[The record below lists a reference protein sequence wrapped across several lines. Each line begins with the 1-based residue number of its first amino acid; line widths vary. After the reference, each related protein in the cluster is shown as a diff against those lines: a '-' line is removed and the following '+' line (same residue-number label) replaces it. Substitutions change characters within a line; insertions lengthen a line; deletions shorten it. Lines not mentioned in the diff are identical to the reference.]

1 MGMET
6 KEKTI
11 GNHTFK
17 VTQLPASK
25 ARKLLIRLFK
35 VSGPSLGK
43 VLEGLKGKDG
53 KASLND
59 LNLEKISEGI
69 ALLATNVFEDDFEY
83 VVAALLEGER
93 ISYHVDGKWPVLTLE
108 SSDNLFAGKLDQMF
122 KLIAF
127 ALEVNFSSFF
137 AGSGGLTNVIKRA
150 GEAVTPEPLQ
160 SSSPA
165 S

>member
-1 MGMET
+1 MGIET
-6 KEKTI
+6 KETVI

-17 VTQLPASK
+17 VSQLPASK
-25 ARKLLIRLFK
+25 ARKLLVRLFK
-35 VSGPSLGK
+35 VAGPSLGK
-43 VLEGLKGKDG
+43 VLESLKGKNG
-53 KASLND
+53 KTGLND
-59 LNLEKISEGI
+59 LNLGKISEGL
-69 ALLATNVFEDDFEY
+69 ALLANNVFEDDFEY
-83 VVAALLEGER
+83 VVNALLEGER
-93 ISYHVDGKWPVLTLE
+93 IIYHVDGKWPVLSLE
-108 SSDNLFAGKLDQMF
+108 TSDILFAGKLDQMF

-137 AGSGGLTNVIKRA
+137 AGSGGLTNAIKRA